1 MTSPSPDR
9 RTAPL
14 LVRLSPSERAD
25 LDRVRREMGL
35 RSLAEAVRALPS
47 VWDELVTTEITI
59 RLQPTQEPQ
68 RAIRAVPQ
76 PEAHDMPRA
85 PLVALMAQTTKAP
98 AEAGA
103 QE

>member
-14 LVRLSPSERAD
+14 LVRLSPTERAG

-35 RSLAEAVRALPS
+35 RSAAETVRALPM
-47 VWDELVTTEITI
+47 VWDALV
-59 RLQPTQEPQ
+59 
-68 RAIRAVPQ
+68 
-76 PEAHDMPRA
+76 
-85 PLVALMAQTTKAP
+85 AQTTKAP

-103 QE
+103 EG

>member
-14 LVRLSPSERAD
+14 LVRLSPTERAD

-35 RSLAEAVRALPS
+35 RSAAEAVRALFR
-47 VWDELVTTEITI
+47 VWDGLTVA
-59 RLQPTQEPQ
+59 Q
-68 RAIRAVPQ
+68 RRR
-76 PEAHDMPRA
+76 H
-85 PLVALMAQTTKAP
+85 AQTTKAP

-103 QE
+103 SSSAAAGPTSPAPKPAT

>member
-35 RSLAEAVRALPS
+35 RSAAEAVRALFR
-47 VWDELVTTEITI
+47 VWD
-59 RLQPTQEPQ
+59 
-68 RAIRAVPQ
+68 
-76 PEAHDMPRA
+76 
-85 PLVALMAQTTKAP
+85 
-98 AEAGA
+98 G
-103 QE
+103 